1 MNILKTLMIN
11 FLKNKDKIRITKN
24 ISGNSIRVFS
34 LFLVQL
40 FYLPMMFYLWGIEKT
55 GYWLYLLAIPN
66 LLSFWKLN
74 FTEAAKQELIIKKN
88 INRNEVYSISFLFCC
103 LTILVF
109 AIVYFTINFRFINS
123 FEIFSNIE
131 IYNFNWILI
140 LIFLSFSIDLFTN
153 NFLTISQYTGKI
165 YPSQIISSIF
175 NILEKLIIPLI
186 GFFTNQLFYAAIC
199 LLLLKII
206 QYVISKHIIKKYI
219 INMSLNFKKFNKHIV
234 LDIFKKSTSFFFN
247 DLSSVINTSGF
258 IYFIGYFF
266 AVEVVAMIAAL
277 QTLFKFIMFWVTS
290 IFDNVVRYEFA
301 NYYKKKKYINI
312 VKLYKFQKKMLY
324 FLLFTFLL
332 VTYLLGQKFF
342 NIWTNNSF
350 NYDIIIIYLIALE
363 TVIFLLGYNQILLLY
378 SLNKIKKISL
388 YTLIINILSFAF
400 LFSFEVMRVDLKTIY
415 YVLLFKGSLIYFIN
429 MISNYRFQK
438 FMLLKI

>member
-1 MNILKTLMIN
+1 MTY
-11 FLKNKDKIRITKN
+11 LKNRQ
-24 ISGNSIRVFS
+24 V
-34 LFLVQL
+34 
-40 FYLPMMFYLWGIEKT
+40 
-55 GYWLYLLAIPN
+55 
-66 LLSFWKLN
+66 
-74 FTEAAKQELIIKKN
+74 
-88 INRNEVYSISFLFCC
+88 
-103 LTILVF
+103 
-109 AIVYFTINFRFINS
+109 
-123 FEIFSNIE
+123 
-131 IYNFNWILI
+131 
-140 LIFLSFSIDLFTN
+140 
-153 NFLTISQYTGKI
+153 
-165 YPSQIISSIF
+165 
-175 NILEKLIIPLI
+175 
-186 GFFTNQLFYAAIC
+186 
-199 LLLLKII
+199 
-206 QYVISKHIIKKYI
+206 
-219 INMSLNFKKFNKHIV
+219 
-234 LDIFKKSTSFFFN
+234 FFFN